1 MTRDNKSNRAKR
13 AKQIRAEIDKLMN
26 QDATPERAEDEM
38 PSRPSPR
45 ELTDAAAAAAQA
57 EAESKAAEN
66 RENESDPE

>member
-57 EAESKAAEN
+57 EAESKAPKN
-66 RENESDPE
+66 REDD